1 MNEITLEEKTIS
13 NVDTAEKSAENLIV
27 QNDVVDA
34 ASQEVETN
42 GVVIKLDQFEGPL
55 DLLLHLIKEAKI
67 NIQDIFISEITE
79 QYLAL
84 MDDIDDLDIEK
95 ASDFIDMAATLLE
108 IKSKKLLPKPQVLE
122 DVDEEDPEIRLIR
135 QIEEYK
141 LFKDAS
147 EKLKVIED
155 VNRFYK
161 KPDESAGDFRYVLSE
176 TLDVEA
182 LIAAFTKLMHKVTA
196 KAEVP
201 APRKIE
207 KDRFTVAQK
216 IAQIKDTLLEKDQFH
231 FSELFDAD
239 YSKSEIINTFLAV
252 LELLKG
258 QLIKVVQDNSF
269 DDMQIYKKE
278 ENVHA

>member
-1 MNEITLEEKTIS
+1 MEEKNTQEMVQES
-13 NVDTAEKSAENLIV
+13 GQSAEMSADVSV
-27 QNDVVDA
+27 QTENTE
-34 ASQEVETN
+34 QIETN

-84 MDDIDDLDIEK
+84 MEDIDELDIEK

-108 IKSKKLLPKPQVLE
+108 IKSKKLLPKPQIVE
-122 DVDEEDPEIRLIR
+122 DVDEEDPEVRLIR

-141 LFKDAS
+141 LFKEAS

-155 VNRFYK
+155 VGRFYK

-176 TLDVEA
+176 NLDLES
-182 LIAAFTKLMHKVTA
+182 LISAFTKLMHKVSA

-201 APRKIE
+201 VPRKIE

-216 IAQIKDTLLEKDQFH
+216 IAQIKDTILEKSNFK
-231 FSELFDAD
+231 FSELFDSD
-239 YSKSEIINTFLAV
+239 YSKSEVINTFLAV

-258 QLIKVVQDNSF
+258 GLIKVVQDNSF
-269 DDMQIYKKE
+269 DDIQIYKREE
-278 ENVHA
+278 ENVG